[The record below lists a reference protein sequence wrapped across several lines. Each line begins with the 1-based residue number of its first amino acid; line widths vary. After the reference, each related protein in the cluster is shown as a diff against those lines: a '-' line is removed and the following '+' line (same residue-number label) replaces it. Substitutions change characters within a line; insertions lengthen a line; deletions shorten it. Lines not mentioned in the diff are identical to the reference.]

1 VHSIVLC
8 VTADTNLRH
17 TKIIKYNYNHFI
29 SKVFKLLLCNGCAG
43 VTGNKHVTP
52 FIQLPF
58 GVRATVELKNIATTS
73 GNTFTLLSQ
82 NMPR

>member
-1 VHSIVLC
+1 M
-8 VTADTNLRH
+8 
-17 TKIIKYNYNHFI
+17 KYNYNNFI
-29 SKVFKLLLCNGCAG
+29 SKVFKLLLYTGCAG
-43 VTGNKHVTP
+43 VIGINHVTQ

-73 GNTFTLLSQ
+73 DNTVTLLSQ